1 MLQNC
6 NKKKLAIPGDEIYN
20 CIVAFCYTQKN
31 LSVKK
36 EMELTIMKVSD
47 FIASCTMSDNT
58 SITLYISMTDSTIY
72 CTLRSIA
79 DTVGDVL
86 NMSVL
91 MWQVTN
97 ESIQIWC

>member
-1 MLQNC
+1 
-6 NKKKLAIPGDEIYN
+6 
-20 CIVAFCYTQKN
+20 
-31 LSVKK
+31 
-36 EMELTIMKVSD
+36 MKVSD
-47 FIASCTMSDNT
+47 LIASCTMSDNT

-79 DTVGDVL
+79 NTVDDVL

-97 ESIQIWC
+97 GSIQIWC